1 LSIFIQEEFMNKGRK
16 SWLVALAA
24 TAVLMTACG
33 GGGGGG
39 GDNSIAAAAY
49 TGVDTQTYLAA
60 NNAEALVQ
68 GAYGLDYQT
77 IIPLATGNLG
87 VTGGSA
93 ASTINSFHLSTLTKQ
108 TVAILKQDFQV
119 KPQALLDPATA
130 CSNYPAGT
138 ASDTLVESSSNT
150 TVTMKGNITF
160 SNCDLGGGVI
170 FDGNIGLSMSM
181 NLDTLLLTQLS
192 MTMNPIT
199 VDDGGATYTLNGEM
213 NGSET
218 IDNSGF
224 LVSHLTLN
232 ITLEDSTGQSFWLN
246 NYKIDNTEESSG
258 TRSTI
263 SGRYYD
269 NDYGFVDFNTIETIY
284 VPYNPFEATYAGLIT
299 FVGREGTHA
308 NLRLGENQNDY
319 CINVFNASGIV
330 NLGTCAQ

>member
-1 LSIFIQEEFMNKGRK
+1 
-16 SWLVALAA
+16 
-24 TAVLMTACG
+24 
-33 GGGGGG
+33 
-39 GDNSIAAAAY
+39 
-49 TGVDTQTYLAA
+49 
-60 NNAEALVQ
+60 
-68 GAYGLDYQT
+68 
-77 IIPLATGNLG
+77 
-87 VTGGSA
+87 
-93 ASTINSFHLSTLTKQ
+93 
-108 TVAILKQDFQV
+108 
-119 KPQALLDPATA
+119 
-130 CSNYPAGT
+130 
-138 ASDTLVESSSNT
+138 
-150 TVTMKGNITF
+150 
-160 SNCDLGGGVI
+160 
-170 FDGNIGLSMSM
+170 
-181 NLDTLLLTQLS
+181 

-308 NLRLGENQNDY
+308 NLRLGVNQNDY